1 MRLDTKMCLSSVLM
15 AAVCGGSGIY
25 GIMAI
30 DEEAALLS
38 GPAFQ
43 TADGAMMTQIEVERQ
58 MLAVQGIINDVDTE
72 ANNGQL
78 VRAREDADGNLGRS
92 LGAKL
97 LDEKT
102 VKKTQAERANYEASL
117 SKLLESKTKLNRLRA
132 EFESEADVLRELTGN
147 LEEVADSAVGSIE
160 NKPDEPITWNNGLA
174 TRWNAADGAM
184 ESRIGLLSQIVL
196 VERLRTGMPFDQF
209 DKEFRETAAF
219 QKEAMQMMVESKFF
233 LTPHDPKQPNGPTTQ
248 QVYQEHQAKLN
259 QAIEA
264 YAAQFKE
271 FAALNKSYQSQCKSF
286 LEMLDVME
294 EEADKTVDAAADV
307 IAETKFRAWL
317 TIAISLMASVAAS
330 VIGAVLMAR
339 RITRPLQAT
348 VQTLDRLAHG
358 DLTQRVSVN
367 ATGEVGQVVT
377 AVNQIAESFQ
387 QTVKK
392 LLESTSTLAGASE
405 TMASTAAGLAGS
417 AAKATEQSSSAA
429 SAAEEMSSRITSI
442 SSSTGQV
449 SASVSHVAKAVQ
461 EITQSISEVSRSA
474 EQSATI
480 SQHASTLAATSNQQ
494 IEALSRATAEIS
506 GFIEVI
512 QDIADQTNLLAL
524 NATIESARAGQAGK
538 GFAVVAN
545 EVKELAAQSRQ
556 ATNDIRQRITSMQ
569 HTSEQVIS
577 TITEVSK
584 VIGEVNG
591 AAQSIASA
599 VEQQSIAAKSVTCNI
614 GEIATAATMVA
625 TGVSETATASVEIS
639 SNIVG
644 LDHEARRTAEGATNA
659 NLASEELSGLVTDL
673 RQVVGNFTV

>member
-30 DEEAALLS
+30 DEQAALLS

-58 MLAVQGIINDVDTE
+58 MLAVQGIINDVDTD
-72 ANNGQL
+72 ANRGLL
-78 VRAREDADGNLGRS
+78 VKAREDADGNLGRS
-92 LGAKL
+92 LDAKL
-97 LDEKT
+97 LESMT
-102 VKKTQAERANYEASL
+102 IESLQSERSRYEASL
-117 SKLLESKTKLNRLRA
+117 TKLLDAKTKLNTLRA
-132 EFESEADVLRELTGN
+132 DFEREADLLRELTSN

-160 NKPDEPITWNNGLA
+160 EKPDEPITWNGGLG
-174 TRWNAADGAM
+174 TRWGAADGAM
-184 ESRIGLLSQIVL
+184 ESRIGLLSQMVL

-209 DKEFRETAAF
+209 EKEYRETAEF
-219 QKEAMQMMVESKFF
+219 QTEAMREMVESKFF
-233 LTPHDPKQPNGPTTQ
+233 QTPHDPKQPNGPTTQ
-248 QVYQEHQAKLN
+248 QVYQEHQASLKR
-259 QAIEA
+259 AIEA

-271 FAALNKSYQSQCKSF
+271 FAEVNKTYQAQCKSF
-286 LEMLDVME
+286 LEVLDVME
-294 EEADKTVDAAADV
+294 EEADKTVDSASDV

-317 TIAISLMASVAAS
+317 TIAISLVASMAAS
-330 VIGAVLMAR
+330 VFGAIMMAR

-348 VQTLDRLAHG
+348 VQTLDRLASG
-358 DLTQRVSVN
+358 DLTQRVAVN
-367 ATGEVGQVVT
+367 ATGEVGQVVA

-387 QTVKK
+387 KTVKK
-392 LLESTSTLAGASE
+392 LVDSTSTLAGASE
-405 TMASTAAGLAGS
+405 TMAVTAAGLAGS

-480 SQHASTLAATSNQQ
+480 SQQASTLAATSNQQ
-494 IEALSRATAEIS
+494 IVALSRATAEIS

-556 ATNDIRQRITSMQ
+556 ATDDIRQRITSMQ
-569 HTSEQVIS
+569 QTSEQVIS

-584 VIGEVNG
+584 VIGDVNG

-599 VEQQSIAAKSVTCNI
+599 VEQQSIAAQSVTCNI
-614 GEIATAATMVA
+614 GEIATAATIVA
-625 TGVSETATASVEIS
+625 SGVSETATASVEIS

-644 LDHEARRTAEGATNA
+644 LDHEARRTAEGATHA
-659 NLASEELSGLVTDL
+659 NHASEELSGLVTDL
-673 RQVVGNFTV
+673 KQLVGNFTV